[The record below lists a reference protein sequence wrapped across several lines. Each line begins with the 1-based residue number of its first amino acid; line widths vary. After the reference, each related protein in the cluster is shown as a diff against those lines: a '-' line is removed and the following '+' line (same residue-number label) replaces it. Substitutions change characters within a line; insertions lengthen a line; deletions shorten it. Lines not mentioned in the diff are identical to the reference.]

1 MQIQVQENL
10 VQKLE
15 ELAQQQHR
23 PINEL
28 VMDAIQ
34 QYLARLD
41 DETQF
46 RADVRAAMKE
56 HEWLLN
62 ELAKQ

>member
-23 PINEL
+23 PIDEL
-28 VMDAIQ
+28 VAEAIQ
-34 QYLARLD
+34 QYITRLD
-41 DETQF
+41 EEAQF

-62 ELAKQ
+62 ELSKQ

>member
-23 PINEL
+23 PIGEL
-28 VMDAIQ
+28 VADAIQ
-34 QYLARLD
+34 QYITHLD
-41 DETQF
+41 EETQF
-46 RADVRAAMKE
+46 RLDVRAAMKE

-62 ELAKQ
+62 ELSKQ